1 MDKKSTNIFINN
13 EPVFV
18 DELPI
23 TEYTYFDPEMCM
35 FRPLPYYTF
44 DIGRK
49 ILTVHISYGIDN
61 GSVVL
66 KAKMTNKIL
75 FSAYHTTGKVIIF
88 DSNSDMINYDNKIV
102 YISIKSNDMYIT
114 LVEEPIFSNE
124 PMIYYN
130 IVMGKDTLRN
140 VVGQKFHQALDSS
153 FKPRVFKD
161 YYLMIDGYPPVYICS
176 NKNESRCLT
185 IGEKIDSL
193 VKFIKL
199 DEFESIE
206 YKNHLYKF
214 CYIEFIYGTIILH
227 NNPVEQEMLDPAF
240 CTFTDLLTGE
250 IKVNYKTEEE

>member
-1 MDKKSTNIFINN
+1 MDKKSTNIFINDN
-13 EPVFV
+13 PVIV
-18 DELPI
+18 NELPI
-23 TEYTYFDPEMCM
+23 TIYDYYDPEMHM
-35 FRPLPYYTF
+35 FRQLPYYTF

-49 ILTVHISYGIDN
+49 IPIVQISYGINN

-66 KAKMTNKIL
+66 RSKKVDKIL
-75 FSAYHTTGKVIIF
+75 FSAYRTTGKVITF
-88 DSNSDMINYDNKIV
+88 GSDSDMINYDNKIV
-102 YISIKSNDMYIT
+102 YINISSNIMYIT

-130 IVMGKDTLRN
+130 VVMGKDTLRN
-140 VVGQKFHQALDSS
+140 VVGQKFHQAFESS

-161 YYLMIDGYPPVYICS
+161 YYLMIDGYPPAYICS

-185 IGEKIDSL
+185 IGDKIDSL
-193 VKFIKL
+193 IKFIKS

-206 YKNHLYKF
+206 YKNRSYKF
-214 CYIEFIYGTIILH
+214 CDIEFIHGTIILH
-227 NNPVEQEMLDPAF
+227 NNPVKQEPLDPAF